1 MVMHSGRELAEFL
14 PRQTGFFRFQTVCL
28 STRYLLVGQ
37 RSTFADSFIHLG
49 SRSPIIN
56 IMSSF
61 MHRGLKQLVS
71 EPDYRQEIPVG
82 DLAELPG
89 DGERVQQLV
98 STLLPGLVRELAG
111 VRDSSTACV
120 TQANYLVDQD

>member
-1 MVMHSGRELAEFL
+1 
-14 PRQTGFFRFQTVCL
+14 
-28 STRYLLVGQ
+28 
-37 RSTFADSFIHLG
+37 
-49 SRSPIIN
+49 
-56 IMSSF
+56 MSSF